1 VREGNIGESVKR
13 SVTVSLGRLAS
24 QAIGGG
30 ASNRDD
36 QMSSRAS
43 RAIRCYLSARG
54 SGAAGWSY
62 PSFLDEHR
70 GGEGI
75 RLELRIED
83 GLWRSLEEEAERQH
97 ISAPQMLEH
106 AVLYFAAEVDA
117 GRVAERILDEL
128 DEVER

>member
-1 VREGNIGESVKR
+1 MKR

-30 ASNRDD
+30 ESDGHS
-36 QMSSRAS
+36 QTSSHAA

-54 SGAAGWSY
+54 SGAAGWPY
-62 PSFLDEHR
+62 PSFLDERR

-75 RLELRIED
+75 RLELRIEE
-83 GLWRSLEEEAERQH
+83 GLWRSLEEEAERQGVDV
-97 ISAPQMLEH
+97 SKMLEH

-117 GRVAERILDEL
+117 GRFAERILDEL
-128 DEVER
+128 DEVERA

>member
-1 VREGNIGESVKR
+1 VKC

-30 ASNRDD
+30 EIDGNS
-36 QMSSRAS
+36 QMSSRAA

-54 SGAAGWSY
+54 SGGAGWQY
-62 PSFLDEHR
+62 PSFLDQRR

-75 RLELRIED
+75 RLELSIEE
-83 GLWRSLEEEAERQH
+83 GLWRSLEEEAEHQD
-97 ISAPQMLEH
+97 IGVSKMLEH

-117 GRVAERILDEL
+117 GRFAERILDEL
-128 DEVER
+128 DEVERA